1 MASEVVDVTF
11 EDFVELIGALAGCSG
26 RKVRTSMISRF
37 IRDGPNGTTAHFL
50 IDFIDLGSLHKDTA
64 LVLKLLLPKSSP
76 RIFNVQDKQLIKYCS
91 DIFDTDKEAMLK
103 DLEKG
108 DVGMTLFTFFKK
120 SAAVQPLKKSKV
132 SLKQVDQW
140 LDELSNASGDNDRT
154 TILSKCTKSCTA
166 EDFLVFIRLIK
177 KDLRIDVGS
186 KQVLDALGPQA
197 YSAFQASQNL
207 EAVVE
212 KARVSLDNG
221 KRRLRRQDLSV
232 SIKLMTPVKPMLAE
246 PGRSAD
252 AIISKI
258 STLGGALVEIK
269 YDGERVQVHKQGD
282 RFVYYSR
289 SLKPVHSSKVDHL
302 KEYIPKAFPT
312 AADLILDSEI
322 LLLDTNTQKPLPFGT
337 LGVHKRK
344 GFEDATV
351 CLFVFDCLYIN
362 GRSLLLEPMYKRR
375 EILEQNMTVVPN
387 RVLFSEKHEVK
398 TKRDL
403 NELLAH
409 VFAEGLEGLVVKPK
423 NSVYEPGKRH
433 WIKIKKDYLG
443 QGTMADSADLIVLG
457 AYYGKGRKGGLMSV
471 YLMGSYDPTTEK
483 FCTVTKVGSG
493 FKDDTLLRLQKQGQM
508 IKISKDYSK
517 VPKWLNVSRCL
528 VPDFVVKDP
537 KKSPV
542 WEITG
547 AEFSRAG
554 SHTAG
559 ASATQEGI
567 SIRFPRITRQRPD
580 KTWREATDVP
590 RLEALLAASHTQPD
604 WSRWLDIISRP
615 SNQMASKDVLKWTLE
630 GEDEDLKM
638 KECAKKPCLK
648 RIRDSY
654 QFNYLRPLLE
664 GFVIEVPK
672 TLIDDASF
680 YPLYRRMVA
689 CGAVVV
695 GDGLR
700 HSMMTATHAIV
711 WPDETRSS
719 PPSGNL
725 IPLTVEWLD
734 KSINENVLQPLP
746 VKCL

>member
-1 MASEVVDVTF
+1 
-11 EDFVELIGALAGCSG
+11 
-26 RKVRTSMISRF
+26 
-37 IRDGPNGTTAHFL
+37 
-50 IDFIDLGSLHKDTA
+50 
-64 LVLKLLLPKSSP
+64 
-76 RIFNVQDKQLIKYCS
+76 
-91 DIFDTDKEAMLK
+91 
-103 DLEKG
+103 
-108 DVGMTLFTFFKK
+108 MTLFTFFKK
-120 SAAVQPLKKSKV
+120 SAAVQPLNKSKV
-132 SLKQVDQW
+132 FLKQVDQW

-166 EDFLVFIRLIK
+166 EDFLIFIRLIK

-212 KARVSLDNG
+212 KARVSLDNE

-246 PGRSAD
+246 PGCSAD

-344 GFEDATV
+344 EFEDATV

-362 GRSLLLEPMYKRR
+362 GRSLLLEK
-375 EILEQNMTVVPN
+375 ISIFQ
-387 RVLFSEKHEVK
+387 

-409 VFAEGLEGLVVKPK
+409 VFAEGMEGLVVKPK

-443 QGTMADSADLIVLG
+443 QGAMADSADLIVLG
-457 AYYGKGRKGGLMSV
+457 AYYGKRRKERLMSV
-471 YLMGSYDPTTEK
+471 YLMGAYDPTTEK
-483 FCTVTKVGSG
+483 FCTVTKVGSRS
-493 FKDDTLLRLQKQGQM
+493 KDDTLLRLQNQGQM

-517 VPKWLNVSRCL
+517 VPKWLNVSRSL

-547 AEFSRAG
+547 AKFSRAR

-559 ASATQEGI
+559 ASATQKGI

-590 RLEALLAASHTQPD
+590 RLEALLSASHTQSD
-604 WSRWLDIISRP
+604 WNRWLDIISRP
-615 SNQMASKDVLKWTLE
+615 SNQMASKSALKRTLE
-630 GEDEDLKM
+630 GEVEDLKM
-638 KECAKKPCLK
+638 EECAKKPCLK

-695 GDGLR
+695 GNGLR

-711 WPDETRSS
+711 WPDETQSS